1 MKKSVKTGGGGKVV
15 VEEEEEEEKGKCD
28 ARQEQPQHVRR
39 LIGERRRMFIP
50 ACLFLRQARTL
61 TGAALLFGKN
71 RLSNHKTM
79 LQTVWELLYGT
90 EPEGDFGPGGVI
102 ESMREEAGGD
112 LVDGGKDLV
121 GVSRSSNWDGKARD
135 VLGTEGVGCSTDN
148 EPGSWWQIAF
158 KRHQVRGIKR
168 YALRHG
174 LYDSDYFLRN
184 WRLEGSSDGGES
196 WSLIMEHN
204 GDESLNGE
212 YATHS
217 WEVPQQEEEE
227 EDKWFDAIRII
238 QTGTNSSGDHYLC
251 LSGIELYATMRER
264 PAV

>member
-1 MKKSVKTGGGGKVV
+1 MTKRVETGGGGGKV
-15 VEEEEEEEKGKCD
+15 VEEEEEEEGKCD
-28 ARQEQPQHVRR
+28 TQQQPQHVRR

-90 EPEGDFGPGGVI
+90 EPEADFGPGGVI

-121 GVSRSSNWDGKARD
+121 GVSRSSNGGGKARD
-135 VLGTEGVGCSTDN
+135 VLGTEGVRCSTKN
-148 EPGSWWQIAF
+148 KPEPWWQIAF

-174 LYDSDYFLRN
+174 FFNSNYSLRN

-204 GDESLNGE
+204 GDESLNGDG

-217 WEVPQQEEEE
+217 WEVPQQQQEEE

-238 QTGTNSSGDHYLC
+238 QTGKNSYGNHNLC

>member
-1 MKKSVKTGGGGKVV
+1 MAHKRAKSGGVA
-15 VEEEEEEEKGKCD
+15 EEEEGKCD
-28 ARQEQPQHVRR
+28 TQQQQQPQPHVRR

-61 TGAALLFGKN
+61 TGAALLFGRN

-79 LQTVWELLYGT
+79 LQTVWELLYGAD
-90 EPEGDFGPGGVI
+90 PEKDFGPGGI
-102 ESMREEAGGD
+102 LESMREEAGGD

-121 GVSRSSNWDGKARD
+121 GVSRSSNGRGKARD
-135 VLGTEGVGCSTDN
+135 VLGTEGVRCTTKDKR
-148 EPGSWWQIAF
+148 GSWWQIAF
-158 KRHQVRGIKR
+158 KRHQGRGIKR

-204 GDESLNGE
+204 DDESLNRNVC
-212 YATHS
+212 ATHS
-217 WEVPQQEEEE
+217 WEVPQQQQEEE

-238 QTGTNSSGDHYLC
+238 QTGTNSRGDHALF
-251 LSGIELYATMRER
+251 LSGIELYAMMRER
-264 PAV
+264 PVV

>member
-1 MKKSVKTGGGGKVV
+1 M
-15 VEEEEEEEKGKCD
+15 
-28 ARQEQPQHVRR
+28 Q
-39 LIGERRRMFIP
+39 
-50 ACLFLRQARTL
+50 
-61 TGAALLFGKN
+61 
-71 RLSNHKTM
+71 
-79 LQTVWELLYGT
+79 
-90 EPEGDFGPGGVI
+90 
-102 ESMREEAGGD
+102 EEAGGD

-121 GVSRSSNWDGKARD
+121 GVSRSGNGDGKARD
-135 VLGTEGVGCSTDN
+135 VLGTEGVICGTEN

-174 LYDSDYFLRN
+174 YDYSGGSLRN

-217 WEVPQQEEEE
+217 WEVPQQQEEE

-238 QTGTNSSGDHYLC
+238 QTGENSDGNHSLF